1 MNIEPLQSLE
11 RTPTFYAAMEANIAE
26 EVNCF
31 GRGLPGGELHE
42 TPELTWLYTG
52 RPYLNVVSL
61 TYLASDDEAYAHQKI
76 TEIIDYYK
84 KRDQDFA
91 WQVNPRTHP
100 TNMGALLET
109 HGFTP
114 VVHQRW
120 MALDIRWMNEQFSP
134 LPNLAIREV
143 KDARTLKVFRDVFQ
157 RGFEMLL
164 TQAQT
169 YYDNYLANG
178 FGPGA
183 DWHHYIG
190 YLGKEPVAG
199 ASLLL
204 YEGIAGIYGVST
216 IPEVRRLG
224 IATQMTLHALREA
237 KKLGY
242 RVAVLVPTNMGMNVY
257 RRIGF
262 EEYSQSIIYTVS
274 YDVMDKMYA

>member
-11 RTPTFYAAMEANIAE
+11 RTPTFYDAMEANIAE

-42 TPELTWLYTG
+42 TSELTWLYTG
-52 RPYLNVVSL
+52 RPYLNAV
-61 TYLASDDEAYAHQKI
+61 TRTHLARNDEAYAHQKI
-76 TEIIDYYK
+76 IDIIDYYK

-91 WQVNPRTHP
+91 WQVNSHTQPA
-100 TNMGALLET
+100 NMGTLLEA

-134 LPNLAIREV
+134 LPNLIIKEV
-143 KDARTLKVFRDVFQ
+143 TDARTLKVFRDISQ
-157 RGFEMLL
+157 RGFETLV

-183 DWHHYIG
+183 SWHHFIG
-190 YLGKEPVAG
+190 YLGKEPVAD

-204 YEGIAGIYGVST
+204 HAGIAGIYGVAT

-237 KKLGY
+237 SKQGY
-242 RVAVLVPTNMGMNVY
+242 RVAVLVPTDMGMNIY

-262 EEYSQSIIYTVS
+262 QEYSTSIIYTLS
-274 YDVMDKMYA
+274 YDVMDKLYA